1 MATRGKHRPVGWALV
16 ALVALAAVAVAATLG
31 SSGAGASYKA
41 KSYPRV
47 ATLVTSG
54 SQWGNIAGMNPYV
67 GNNAAGMIGL
77 VNETLLRY
85 DPLANKYINWL
96 AQSAKWT
103 GAKQYTIVV
112 RPNVT
117 WSDGKTFTGAD
128 VRFNVNLARFNT
140 SAWNNLWQNLKQP
153 ISVKGN
159 TVVFNFKGT
168 PNYVQW
174 QNMVWNMPMISPVQ
188 GKTIK
193 TAQDLTTYNPHNP
206 VGTGP
211 YKLDTS
217 GFDVTTR
224 VVWAKRTYWWA
235 AQQGVAP
242 SPAPKYIIDLVNT
255 SNTNSLSAVLA
266 GVEDLNN
273 NYLPGVSKLVSSGKV
288 HTYFPKAPYM
298 LSANTAWLEPNTS
311 EAPLNDAV
319 FRRALAMS
327 IDINKIVTDD
337 YGNLVLKA
345 SPTGL
350 LPTWKKTINSSLVK
364 QYGFTHS
371 PVAAKALLVKA
382 GYKLDSSGMFEK
394 KDGSKIDLE
403 IAVPQGWSDW
413 EAARDM
419 IIASAKDAGIRL
431 HAKVKD
437 FNTWQSDRN
446 TGKFDLVVDNH
457 YQLSD
462 NPWTYWN
469 GLFHLPVITTGT
481 GQTFANYGRYQNT
494 AAWNLTQQLD
504 RTSPSNT
511 KAITNINNQLQ
522 TILMKDLPAI
532 PLWYN
537 GIWAQ
542 MTSKYWTNW
551 PADKTSRQYVPVMWN
566 GYLQMTGIDTI
577 THLKSSLRQS
587 TGQ

>member
-1 MATRGKHRPVGWALV
+1 MAIRKRHYSAGLALV
-16 ALVALAAVAVAATLG
+16 AIAALAAVATLG
-31 SSGAGASYKA
+31 SGGAGASYKA
-41 KSYPRV
+41 KSYPR
-47 ATLVTSG
+47 AQTLITSG

-85 DPLANKYINWL
+85 DPLADKYINWL

-112 RPNVT
+112 RPNVK
-117 WSDGKTFTGAD
+117 WSDGKTFTGSD
-128 VRFNVNLARFNT
+128 VAFNINLARFNT
-140 SAWNNLWQNLKQP
+140 SRWNNLWLNLKQP

-159 TVVFNFKGT
+159 TVVVNFKGT

-188 GKTIK
+188 GKTIT
-193 TAQDLTTYNPHNP
+193 TAQQLTTYNPHSP
-206 VGTGP
+206 IGTGP

-224 VVWAKRTYWWA
+224 VVWEKRAHWWA
-235 AQQGVAP
+235 ADQGVSP
-242 SPAPKYIIDLVNT
+242 SPAPKYVIDLVNT

-273 NYLPGVSKLVSSGKV
+273 NYLPGANKLADSGKV

-311 EAPLNDAV
+311 EVPLNDPV
-319 FRRALAMS
+319 FRKALAMS

-345 SPTGL
+345 SASGL
-350 LPTWKKTINSSLVK
+350 LPTWNKTINASLVK
-364 QYGFTHS
+364 QYGFKYDAA
-371 PVAAKALLVKA
+371 AAKALLVKA
-382 GYKLDSSGMFEK
+382 GYKQDSSGMFETK
-394 KDGSKIDLE
+394 TGAKIDLE
-403 IAVPQGWSDW
+403 ISVPQGWSDW

-419 IIASAKDAGIRL
+419 IIASAKDAGIRI

-446 TGKFDLVVDNH
+446 TGKFDLVIDNA

-469 GLFHLPVITTGT
+469 GLFHMPVISTGT
-481 GQTFANYGRYQNT
+481 GQTFANYERYENPT
-494 AAWNLTQQLD
+494 AWALTQKLD
-504 RTSPSNT
+504 KTPPSNT
-511 KAITNINNQLQ
+511 KAIASLNNQLQ
-522 TILMKDLPAI
+522 TILMQDLPAI

-551 PADKTSRQYVPVMWN
+551 PTAKTSRQFVPVMWN

-577 THLKSSLRQS
+577 THLKSTARTAAS
-587 TGQ
+587 GG

>member
-1 MATRGKHRPVGWALV
+1 VFIRRRGRAVTWLIV
-16 ALVALAAVAVAATLG
+16 AVTASAVAISVG
-31 SSGAGASYKA
+31 IGGAGASYKLKA
-41 KSYPRV
+41 YPR
-47 ATLVTSG
+47 AQTLVTSG
-54 SQWGNIAGMNPYV
+54 TQWGNIAGMNPYI

-85 DPLANKYINWL
+85 NPLAGTYISWL

-103 GAKQYTIVV
+103 GDKQYTIVV
-112 RPNVT
+112 RPGVT
-117 WSDGKTFTGAD
+117 WSDGQRFTAQD
-128 VRFNVNLARFNT
+128 VRFNINLARFNT
-140 SAWNNLWQNLKQP
+140 SRWNNLWLNLKQP
-153 ISVKGN
+153 LTVRGN
-159 TVVFNFKGT
+159 TLVITFKGT

-193 TAQDLTTYNPHNP
+193 AAQDLTTYNPHNP
-206 VGTGP
+206 IGTGP

-224 VVWAKRTYWWA
+224 VVWQKRASWWA
-235 AQQGVAP
+235 SQQGVAP

-273 NYLPGVSKLVSSGKV
+273 NYLPGVQKLADSGKV
-288 HTYFPKAPYM
+288 HTYFAKAPYM

-311 EAPLNDAV
+311 VTPLNDAT
-319 FRRALAMS
+319 FRKALAMS
-327 IDINKIVTDD
+327 IDINKIVRDD

-350 LPTWKKTINSSLVK
+350 LPTWKSTINTSLVK
-364 QYGFTHS
+364 QHGFTFN
-371 PVAAKALLVKA
+371 PTAARQLLAKA
-382 GYKLDSSGMFEK
+382 GYKLDGSYFAN

-403 IAVPQGWSDW
+403 ISVPQGWSDW

-419 IIASAKDAGIRL
+419 IISSAKAAGIRI

-446 TGKFDLVVDNH
+446 TGKFDLVIDNA
-457 YQLSD
+457 YQISD
-462 NPWTYWN
+462 NPWTHWN
-469 GLFHLPVITTGT
+469 GVFHLPVITTGT
-481 GQTFANYGRYQNT
+481 GQTFANFERYSNPT
-494 AAWNLTQQLD
+494 AWSLVQRLD
-504 RTSPSNT
+504 RTPPSNT
-511 KAITNINNQLQ
+511 KAIASINNQLQ
-522 TILMKDLPAI
+522 TIEMRDLPLI

-551 PADKTSRQYVPVMWN
+551 PSSTGSKTIPCMWG

-577 THLKSSLRQS
+577 THLKSVPAR
-587 TGQ
+587 

>member
-1 MATRGKHRPVGWALV
+1 MAIRKRHYSAGLALV
-16 ALVALAAVAVAATLG
+16 AIAAIAAVATLG
-31 SSGAGASYKA
+31 SGGAGASYKA
-41 KSYPRV
+41 KSYPR
-47 ATLVTSG
+47 AQTLITSG
-54 SQWGNIAGMNPYV
+54 TQWGNIAGMNPYV

-85 DPLANKYINWL
+85 DPLADKYINWL

-112 RPNVT
+112 RPNVK
-117 WSDGKTFTGAD
+117 WSDGKTFTGSD
-128 VRFNVNLARFNT
+128 VAFNINLARFST
-140 SAWNNLWQNLKQP
+140 SRWNNLWVNLKQP
-153 ISVKGN
+153 IAVKGN
-159 TVVFNFKGT
+159 TVVVTFKGT

-188 GKTIK
+188 GKTIT
-193 TAQDLTTYNPHNP
+193 TAQLLTTYNPHSP
-206 VGTGP
+206 IGTGP

-224 VVWAKRTYWWA
+224 VVWAKRAHWWA
-235 AQQGVAP
+235 ADQGVSP
-242 SPAPKYIIDLVNT
+242 SPAPQYIIDLVNT

-273 NYLPGVSKLVSSGKV
+273 NYLPGANKLADSGKV

-311 EAPLNDAV
+311 EVPLNDPV
-319 FRRALAMS
+319 FRKALAMS

-345 SPTGL
+345 SASGL
-350 LPTWKKTINSSLVK
+350 LPTWSKTINASLVK
-364 QYGFTHS
+364 QYGFSHNAA
-371 PVAAKALLVKA
+371 AAKALLLKA
-382 GYKLDSSGMFEK
+382 GYKTDSSGMIEN

-403 IAVPQGWSDW
+403 ISVPQGWSDW

-431 HAKVKD
+431 HSKVKD
-437 FNTWQSDRN
+437 DPTWQSDRN
-446 TGKFDLVVDNH
+446 SGNFDLVIDNA

-469 GLFHLPVITTGT
+469 GVFHLPVITTGT
-481 GQTFANYGRYQNT
+481 GQTFANYERYSNPT
-494 AAWNLTQQLD
+494 AWALTQKLD
-504 RTSPSNT
+504 KTPPSDT
-511 KAITNINNQLQ
+511 KAIASLNNQLQ
-522 TILMKDLPAI
+522 TILMKDLPLI

-551 PADKTSRQYVPVMWN
+551 PTANTDRQFVPVMWT
-566 GYLQMTGIDTI
+566 GYLQMTGIDAI
-577 THLKSSLRQS
+577 THLKSTARTAAS
-587 TGQ
+587 GG